1 MRGSGNCWFYLYL
14 SLLSP
19 NLPYFTPLNPPHSS
33 RMCHK
38 SQFLEEV
45 RSDNAL
51 FLHCLLSLI
60 MNFLKERTMTC
71 IFCCLLTCLHRVKPM
86 RSAQEIATK
95 QSGLMPFKA
104 GLLGSPQ
111 SRVPHSSHSGLQGLY
126 NLLLNQPLSGL
137 IPHPFSHNHSAL
149 ATLATLLFL

>member
-19 NLPYFTPLNPPHSS
+19 NLPYSTPINPPHSF

-38 SQFLEEV
+38 FQFLEEV

-104 GLLGSPQ
+104 GLLGTPAKGSLFLPQ
-111 SRVPHSSHSGLQGLY
+111 WPPRPI
-126 NLLLNQPLSGL
+126 QPAPQPAPLW
-137 IPHPFSHNHSAL
+137 PHPPP
-149 ATLATLLFL
+149 FLP